1 MQQFFLSLREEVGL
15 ESILGAAPPKVLGSL
30 AVVNRLVELVILMER
45 FRAEQPEPAAA
56 DRASAAPDRSEIL
69 RYLYCHTGE
78 KLTLKGLSRIFYV
91 SESSLSSYISGM
103 TGTLVL

>member
-1 MQQFFLSLREEVGL
+1 MRNFFLALREEVGL
-15 ESILGAAPPKVLGSL
+15 ESILGAAPPKPGSL

-56 DRASAAPDRSEIL
+56 DRASAAPDMSEIL

-78 KLTLKGLSRIFYV
+78 KADAQGALAHLLCLREQPEQLYQRHD
-91 SESSLSSYISGM
+91 
-103 TGTLVL
+103 GTLVL